1 MNPCFAIIDQNT
13 LSRIAL
19 RNMLWDIFDL
29 VEVYTYRSIEEF
41 IKDSNR
47 HFVHFFVSS
56 EILFNQFEEFEPLK
70 AQTTVISAGSNDSI
84 AKAGFRMIDITM
96 SEQELVGMLIQQ
108 TGQCEDG
115 RMQESRKRNIA
126 DTLSV
131 RERSVLKLMVKG
143 LINKEIADHLNISV
157 PTVIFHR
164 NNICDK
170 LKTRSLGKLTVLAVL
185 SGIVDINEI

>member
-56 EILFNQFEEFEPLK
+56 EILFNQVEEFEPLK